1 MMCLVF
7 LLGFYLGGMP
17 ITAIALCFGVIHDNI
32 DEPRAKIL
40 ILCIEAILG
49 WPIIVPM
56 AVHGLRKELKSRKTE
71 Y

>member
-1 MMCLVF
+1 MMFLVF
-7 LLGFYLGGMP
+7 LLGFYIGGMP
-17 ITAIALCFGVIHDNI
+17 ITAIALYLGVI
-32 DEPRAKIL
+32 DEHRAKML
-40 ILCIEAILG
+40 IWCIVVMLG

>member
-1 MMCLVF
+1 MMYLVF

-17 ITAIALCFGVIHDNI
+17 ITAITLYLGVIEANI
-32 DEPRAKIL
+32 DEHRAKML
-40 ILCIEAILG
+40 IWCIVAMLG